1 MFTIN
6 KLVLHYSFNR
16 IVQFFP
22 NIVPCFHQLQRNLYV
37 HEHVS
42 YTLMKQA
49 GISVPKFGVAK
60 TKQEAGEVA
69 RQLDAKD
76 MVLKAQVLTGGRG
89 KGRFKGGLKSGVHF
103 VYSPEEVESLAG
115 KMLGDYLITKQTGDK
130 GRVCNT
136 VMVAERKF
144 PRREFYVA
152 FLMDRV
158 YDGPV
163 FIASAQG
170 GIDIEETAAESPDSI
185 VYAPIDID
193 QGKERLFYK
202 NASLYFP
209 TNLIS

>member
-1 MFTIN
+1 MMFTIN
-6 KLVLHYSFNR
+6 KCFIQCSFNR
-16 IVQFFP
+16 IVKFSP
-22 NIVPCFHQLQRNLYV
+22 NIVPCFHQPQRKLFV

-69 RQLDAKD
+69 RQLFAKD

-115 KMLGDYLITKQTGDK
+115 RMLGDYLMTKQTGDK
-130 GRVCNT
+130 GMICNT

-144 PRREFYVA
+144 PRREFYA
-152 FLMDRV
+152 AYLMDRV

-163 FIASAQG
+163 FMASAQG

-185 VYAPIDID
+185 VYAPIDI
-193 QGKERLFYK
+193 GEGNGRLLYK
-202 NASLYFP
+202 
-209 TNLIS
+209 I